1 MSGANAFA
9 RPVTK
14 AGPIEERLSL
24 EDNKRIYRFI
34 GTGQVAAAWFIAW
47 ALTVKI
53 VIPTDLCVF
62 PPPPPRNTEPPEV
75 TFVIPEKPRSDRK
88 PVKQRPHVNNGPAAV
103 SRNPVEKGGQ
113 IKVAEIASRTDDW
126 AKAAYGII
134 NNALK
139 GVDQVKIE
147 GAERLTKTDPT
158 FIAGRRGVKR
168 ESYDGPYS
176 SGNGKTNELDLT
188 LPTAPGPIQGEGPK
202 GPSNPGSS
210 VASSITVGS
219 EGRFRSSESILAV
232 VRSHSPGLR
241 HLYNTH
247 LKANPGLGG
256 KVTVR
261 FAVSPSGR
269 VVDAA
274 IVSGTTGS
282 RAFEIQVVEKIQAWR
297 FDPIKALGNDIVTV
311 PFNFSE

>member
-9 RPVTK
+9 RPVPK
-14 AGPIEERLSL
+14 PGPIEERLSL

-34 GTGQVAAAWFIAW
+34 GTGQVAGAWFLAW

-53 VIPTDLCVF
+53 LYPPVLRDF
-62 PPPPPRNTEPPEV
+62 PVDPKFVEPPV
-75 TFVIPEKPRSDRK
+75 LTFVMPKDGPRTK

-113 IKVAEIASRTDDW
+113 IKVAEITSRTDDW

-139 GVDQVKIE
+139 AVDQVKVE
-147 GAERLTKTDPT
+147 GAERLSKTDPT

-168 ESYDGPYS
+168 ESYEPYAH
-176 SGNGKTNELDLT
+176 GNGKTNEIDLS
-188 LPTAPGPIQGEGPK
+188 LPTAPGPIQGGGPK
-202 GPSNPGSS
+202 VPSNPGSP